1 MNAMSDMSEAVMA
14 MDQGSE
20 GERLIWV
27 VVRVNQPRNPNR
39 RTALMGAEYETYR
52 DRAGHLCKR
61 AIKGTGKRVSV
72 PELILQRAGFRT
84 FQPMTK
90 VWRQVNPRKPERV
103 LIPRPMLSGWMFVG
117 WANDRNRFPELMALE
132 VVQGLL
138 GDQGRPAIISERA
151 IKGFM
156 RQWAGR
162 GQHHS
167 YARYMR
173 TGHEFSEGDEVTVT
187 AGPFSGFSAQV
198 QQIRGRQAEILVD
211 IFGRATSVEMDLF
224 DLKGGGL
231 RAVPSPQTSTQT

>member
-1 MNAMSDMSEAVMA
+1 MNALVGMCEVEEAMGA
-14 MDQGSE
+14 ATGAQ
-20 GERLIWV
+20 RLTWV

-39 RTALMGAEYETYR
+39 RTALMGAEYEFYR

-103 LIPRPMLSGWMFVG
+103 LVPRPMLSGWMFVG
-117 WANDRNRFPELMALE
+117 WSSELNRFPELMALE

-138 GDQGRPAIISERA
+138 GDQGCPAIISEQA

-156 RQWAGR
+156 RQFAGR
-162 GQHHS
+162 GQHPS
-167 YARYMR
+167 YSRYMR
-173 TGHEFSEGDEVTVT
+173 TGHEFSEGDEVTI
-187 AGPFSGFSAQV
+187 ASGPFVDFPAKVQRISG
-198 QQIRGRQAEILVD
+198 RTAEVLVN
-211 IFGRATSVEMDLF
+211 IFGRDTSIAMNLF

-231 RAVPSPQTSTQT
+231 RAVPSAHASIQT